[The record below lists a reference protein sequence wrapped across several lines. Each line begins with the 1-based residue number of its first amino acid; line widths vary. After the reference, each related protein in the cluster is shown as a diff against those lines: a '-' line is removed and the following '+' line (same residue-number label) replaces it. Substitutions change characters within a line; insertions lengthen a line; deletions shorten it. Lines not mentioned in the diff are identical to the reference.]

1 MRTETR
7 QHVSWVREFR
17 GILFRHWKEKAVA
30 LLLAFL
36 FWNMVKQR
44 VHPASQVQ
52 RDFIRQHGLLEQS
65 GLAP

>member
-1 MRTETR
+1 MRTETKQR
-7 QHVSWVREFR
+7 VTWAQECRNIFFR
-17 GILFRHWKEKAVA
+17 RWKEKMVA
-30 LLLAFL
+30 LVLAFF

-44 VHPASQVQ
+44 VHPAGQTQ